1 MISNVQAT
9 EVLLLILGVFSI
21 LAAIP
26 QLYTLVHAKK
36 SDQFNVFSWLV
47 WFGYQASSCAYS
59 YAIHA
64 YTYFF
69 INILWT
75 LFYAIMVI
83 LILKFR
89 R

>member
-9 EVLLLILGVFSI
+9 EVLLLILGVLSI

-26 QLYTLVHAKK
+26 QLYTLMHAKK
-36 SDQFNVFSWLV
+36 SDQFNIFSWLV

-64 YTYFF
+64 YAYFV

-75 LFYAIMVI
+75 AFYAIMVI